1 MAKSTIPLIWLDLEM
16 TGLDPDSDRIIE
28 IATIVTNSELEV
40 LAEGPELAI
49 RQDDKLLAGM
59 DEWNTEHHT
68 RSGLLDR
75 VRNSEYTERQAEEAT
90 TRRNL
95 GHARLLYNNAAMDVK
110 VAEAMVEH
118 FSLIQERKQ
127 LVGQVEA
134 LKKTVE
140 EAEAMEDGQ

>member
-1 MAKSTIPLIWLDLEM
+1 MRA
-16 TGLDPDSDRIIE
+16 
-28 IATIVTNSELEV
+28 ELTA
-40 LAEGPELAI
+40 LAERLAYAADGPAERLADQELARARAWI
-49 RQDDKLLAGM
+49 
-59 DEWNTEHHT
+59 E
-68 RSGLLDR
+68 
-75 VRNSEYTERQAEEAT
+75 QAEEAT

-134 LKKTVE
+134 LKKTMD
-140 EAEAMEDGQ
+140 EAQAVEDGE